1 MNEFVT
7 AYNSVVSTIRVQ
19 TLYDETSK
27 TGGPLQGNATARG
40 LLSQMRGL
48 ISSNTSAS
56 STFGRLSD
64 IGIDINK
71 DGTLS
76 TKSSKFNDAMGKLG
90 ELQKFFAGSSETD
103 SSLNGIGTRVKN
115 LTKQILDTT
124 SGAIASSTSGLNST
138 IKRNKDK
145 IDDINDRAGLIETR
159 LRKQY
164 SALDTSMAKLT
175 GLSTYV
181 TAQLAALNKSA

>member
-1 MNEFVT
+1 
-7 AYNSVVSTIRVQ
+7 
-19 TLYDETSK
+19 
-27 TGGPLQGNATARG
+27 
-40 LLSQMRGL
+40 
-48 ISSNTSAS
+48 
-56 STFGRLSD
+56 
-64 IGIDINK
+64 
-71 DGTLS
+71 
-76 TKSSKFNDAMGKLG
+76 MGKLG

-124 SGAIASSTSGLNST
+124 SGAIANSTSGLNST